1 MRPHFTLSLPNG
13 RTILLGPR
21 TIVVGVL
28 NVTPDSFSDGGQ
40 NFDAVQAIDRAIAM
54 QAEGADIIEVGGEST
69 RPGATPLSI
78 DDELARVG
86 RVLKVLAARLTV
98 PIATDTY
105 KSEIARAA
113 VDLGASIINDISAL
127 RFDPAI
133 AEVAA
138 KTGAALVL
146 MHMRGHPATMQ
157 KLTPSP
163 DIFDEADRDLK
174 TAIER
179 AASRG
184 VRLEQMVIDPGIGFG
199 KTLEDNLAIINHLD
213 RFGSLGLPL
222 MIGTSRKSFIGR
234 LTGQPVSERLLGSA
248 ASVAIAISRG
258 AHMIRVHDV
267 KEMVEVARVTDA
279 IVASSLH

>member
-1 MRPHFTLSLPNG
+1 MRPNFTLSLPNG

-28 NVTPDSFSDGGQ
+28 NVTPDSFSDSGQ
-40 NFDAVQAIDRAIAM
+40 NFDPVQAIERAIAM
-54 QAEGADIIEVGGEST
+54 QDEGVDIIEVGGEST

-78 DDELARVG
+78 HDELARVE
-86 RVLKVLAARLTV
+86 RVLEVLADRLTV

-113 VDLGASIINDISAL
+113 VDLGASIINDVSAL

-133 AEVAA
+133 AEVASR
-138 KTGAALVL
+138 TGAALVL

-157 KLTPSP
+157 KLPPSP
-163 DIFDEADRDLK
+163 DIFAEADRDLK

-267 KEMVEVARVTDA
+267 KEMVEVARVSDA
-279 IVASSLH
+279 IVASSFA